1 MHSCIITKETKMKAQ
16 TISIEDAPKEILDVL
31 DTLLEAIKPKS
42 PEQAFKRAISKAA
55 SDALQQGVEGFD
67 AIRHLQVLA
76 ALILMSQ
83 YDAKD
88 GVDERKAFKEGSGLA
103 YDIAVKIRSKVEG
116 GPEDGQPNQ
125 E

>member
-1 MHSCIITKETKMKAQ
+1 MRSCIITKETEMKTQ

-55 SDALQQGVEGFD
+55 CDALHEGVDGFD

-88 GVDERKAFKEGSGLA
+88 GVDERKAFKKVSGLA

-116 GPEDGQPNQ
+116 GPTQSDKE
-125 E
+125 